1 LEVCRVNIDLHIHT
15 TASDGSLT
23 PAQVVREAIQAGLSV
38 ISIADHDT
46 TSGVAAALEE
56 KDAHDIVVVPGV
68 EISASHP
75 SGEVHILGYWM
86 DYENPDFQAFLER
99 PRSTRVPRIIE
110 MCGRLRGIGLEV
122 RPEEVFEEAGGTE
135 AVGRPHLAR
144 VLLAKGYVKDM
155 EEAFR
160 NYLTKGT
167 PGYVKR
173 VKNRTAETIAM
184 IHRCGGISVIAHPG
198 LLEDPGLVD
207 HLIREGVMGI
217 EVLCHEHDREAVE
230 KFSAIAE
237 RNGLLK
243 TGGSDYHG
251 DMLEKSFRLGDLK
264 VPYEYY
270 LALKEA
276 KGKKTGAGDQG
287 SGKR

>member
-1 LEVCRVNIDLHIHT
+1 MNIDLHIHT
-15 TASDGSLT
+15 TASDGSMT
-23 PAQVVREAIQAGLSV
+23 PTQVVEEAREAGLSV
-38 ISIADHDT
+38 ISVADHDT
-46 TSGVAAALEE
+46 TSGVAEALEAQ
-56 KDAHDIVVVPGV
+56 DAHDVIVVPGV

-75 SGEVHILGYWM
+75 SGEAHILGYWM
-86 DYENPDFQAFLER
+86 DHDEPAFQTFLER

-110 MCGRLRGIGLEV
+110 MCKRLRGIGLEIQ
-122 RPEEVFEEAGGTE
+122 PEEVFEEAGGNE
-135 AVGRPHLAR
+135 AVGRPHLAK
-144 VLLAKGYVKDM
+144 VMLQKGYVKDM

-173 VKNRTAETIAM
+173 VKNSTAETIAM

-207 HLIREGVMGI
+207 CLIQEGVMGI
-217 EVLCHEHDREAVE
+217 EVLCHEHNSAAVE
-230 KFSAIAE
+230 RYSEMAD
-237 RNGLLK
+237 RSGLLK

-264 VPYEYY
+264 VPYQFY
-270 LALKEA
+270 LEMKEA
-276 KGKKTGAGDQG
+276 KDRQRRKGKG
-287 SGKR
+287 